1 MAKYTRT
8 LKISSKDLGQEA
20 TLVLVFD
27 KFDEA
32 VKGPY
37 ETVFPL
43 VWIAT
48 EFGAKGVD
56 QQSFAELL
64 TYYDLFLPCLGWYN
78 IEVTYNSQLA
88 FIKPGFE
95 DGKFTYASTFI
106 PIDINQKTTL
116 SRKKEHYEFTKAL
129 PVDGSHD
136 APPKALNESGSAESI
151 AVGFMS
157 AEKHDDAIPV
167 FLCKNVGHGSSFSAQ
182 ITPVLRVYVA
192 SPYRQ
197 GQILKSPIGTPVWE
211 EDLSRLEEDTTW
223 SLKYTEE
230 SGVYTIT
237 QAD

>member
-27 KFDEA
+27 KFDDA

-43 VWIAT
+43 VWRAT
-48 EFGAKGVD
+48 EFGAK
-56 QQSFAELL
+56 
-64 TYYDLFLPCLGWYN
+64 GWYN
-78 IEVTYNSQLA
+78 IEVTYSSQLA

-106 PIDINQKTTL
+106 PIDMNQKTTL
-116 SRKKEHYEFTKAL
+116 GRKKEHYEFTKAL

-136 APPKALNESGSAESI
+136 APPKVLNESGSAENI

-167 FLCKNVGHGSSFSAQ
+167 FLCKNVGHGSSFSTQ
-182 ITPVLRVYVA
+182 FTPVLRVYVA

-197 GQILKSPIGTPVWE
+197 GQILKSSIGTPVWE
-211 EDLSRLEEDTTW
+211 EDLSKLEEDTTW

-230 SGVYTIT
+230 SGVYTLT